1 MQHEL
6 LVALAHQGVDLLLVL
21 RGAERDR
28 GERLGLAA
36 GEQRRAVSA
45 RKHLDLG
52 ADLPDIG
59 RFAVIDSLV
68 LLDDDAADALADD
81 FFASLAEFLIAV
93 GKTRSEFGHGLVRQC
108 VNGRAA
114 LFFAC
119 YCERRFELGRHP
131 LARRL
136 ENRRIE
142 HLGLELALGLAGQA
156 AQLALQLED
165 RGQQLMR
172 GEQRLKDRLL
182 VDYLRAALEHHDRVR
197 LGRDYHRDVALLELL
212 GGRIG
217 DQLAVDA
224 AHPHRRHR
232 PGVRDVGDFERGRS
246 SNQREH
252 VGVVVAVNGKHRDDD
267 LGFLVVALGEQRA
280 HRAVDE
286 PRGQDFLFRGT
297 ALAFKKAAGDFA
309 GGESALLV
317 IHRERQEVDI
327 GTGVV
332 GRHDCR
338 EDHGFA
344 VLRQHRAMRL
354 LGQPS
359 GLERQLAAG
368 KIQFEFS
375 NHLIYT

>member
-1 MQHEL
+1 M
-6 LVALAHQGVDLLLVL
+6 
-21 RGAERDR
+21 RKRP
-28 GERLGLAA
+28 
-36 GEQRRAVSA
+36 RRA
-45 RKHLDLG
+45 L
-52 ADLPDIG
+52 
-59 RFAVIDSLV
+59 
-68 LLDDDAADALADD
+68 
-81 FFASLAEFLIAV
+81 
-93 GKTRSEFGHGLVRQC
+93 
-108 VNGRAA
+108 
-114 LFFAC
+114 FAC
-119 YCERRFELGRHP
+119 DCERRFELGRHP

-136 ENRRIE
+136 EYRRIE
-142 HLGLELALGLAGQA
+142 HLGFELALGLAGQA

-165 RGQQLMR
+165 RGQHLMR
-172 GEQRLKDRLL
+172 GEQRLEDRLL

-232 PGVRDVGDFERGRS
+232 PGVRDVGDFQRGRS
-246 SNQREH
+246 GNQREH
-252 VGVVVAVNGKHRDDD
+252 VGVVVAVGGKHRDDD

-286 PRGQDFLFRGT
+286 PGGQDFLFRGT
-297 ALAFKKAAGDFA
+297 ALAFEKTAGDFA

-327 GTGVV
+327 GAGVV
-332 GRHDCR
+332 GRHDGR

-344 VLRQHRAMRL
+344 ILRQHRAMRL